1 MKEQTDFHA
10 SSSEYIA
17 KLLKPDDK
25 VWVKLEKQGKPLCQV
40 FDSSIHMPLTDI
52 VIVQIVYNNETNL

>member
-25 VWVKLEKQGKPLCQV
+25 VWVKLEKQGKPLCLV
-40 FDSSIHMPLTDI
+40 FDSSIHMS
-52 VIVQIVYNNETNL
+52 NNDVGQESTINL